1 MVLRI
6 ISRKSDNR
14 ILFEMKKLIS
24 VLCFMGIS
32 LFSVNAQQDAS
43 EALIGKHKFGVQ
55 FIYDGYGTA
64 EIAEKDGVLYM
75 KGEQYSED
83 EEEYLLMEGTLT
95 IIDSRNFNFKGRLK
109 LFTGG
114 CCGLLDREVSYT
126 FRKTG
131 NRKYW
136 RLKERNDLC
145 DQYTCAYYLDIFE

>member
-1 MVLRI
+1 M
-6 ISRKSDNR
+6 N
-14 ILFEMKKLIS
+14 KLIAI
-24 VLCFMGIS
+24 LCFTGMC
-32 LFSVNAQQDAS
+32 LFSVNAQKDIFPN
-43 EALIGKHKFGVQ
+43 LIGTHQFGVQ

-64 EIAEKDGVLYM
+64 EITEKDGVLYI
-75 KGEQYSED
+75 KGEQYSD
-83 EEEYLLMEGTLT
+83 DKEEYLLMEGTIT

-109 LFTGG
+109 LFTEG
-114 CCGLLDREVSYT
+114 CCGLLDRQVSYT